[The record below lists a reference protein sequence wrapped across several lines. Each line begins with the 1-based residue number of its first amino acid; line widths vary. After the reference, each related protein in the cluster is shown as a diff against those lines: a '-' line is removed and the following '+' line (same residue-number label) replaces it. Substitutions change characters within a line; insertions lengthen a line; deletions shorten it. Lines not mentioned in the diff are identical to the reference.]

1 MTLFVPDTRFGIM
14 RHGETE
20 WNTEKRIQGQSDS
33 PLTALGRET
42 ARRWAHWLAAGP
54 WDRLLV
60 SDLGRARE
68 TAAIINAQLKL
79 PQTVDRRLREQNWG
93 GWTARTI
100 AELRRTG
107 SGRLQRMEA
116 MGWRFQPP
124 DGESREAVWLRSSQ
138 TLADAARQ
146 WPGQSIL
153 VIAHGGVIKCLL
165 YRLMGRR
172 FLPSEPP
179 VLLPRAL
186 HRLRHGTQGLAI
198 EERNAVDL
206 HSTEFLR

>member
-1 MTLFVPDTRFGIM
+1 MTLSVPDTIFGIM

-33 PLTALGRET
+33 PLTALGRKT
-42 ARRWAHWLAAGP
+42 ARRWAHWLASGP

-68 TAAIINAQLKL
+68 TAAILNTQLKL
-79 PQTVDRRLREQNWG
+79 PLTVDARLREQDWG
-93 GWTARTI
+93 AWTSRTI
-100 AELRRTG
+100 AELRRTEP
-107 SGRLQRMEA
+107 GRLHRMEA
-116 MGWRFQPP
+116 RGWRFQPP
-124 DGESREAVWLRSSQ
+124 DGESREAVWRRSSSA
-138 TLADAARQ
+138 LRDAARQ

-153 VIAHGGVIKCLL
+153 VIAHGGVIKSLL
-165 YRLMGRR
+165 YRLMERR

-186 HRLRHGTQGLAI
+186 HRLRHGSQGLAI
-198 EERNAVDL
+198 EKRNAVDL
-206 HSTEFLR
+206 HSTKFLT

>member
-1 MTLFVPDTRFGIM
+1 MTPSGSDTRFGIM

-20 WNTEKRIQGQSDS
+20 WNRDKRIQGQSDS

-42 ARRWAHWLAAGP
+42 ARRWARWLASGP

-60 SDLGRARE
+60 SDLGRARK

-79 PQTVDRRLREQNWG
+79 PQTADDRLREQDWG
-93 GWTARTI
+93 AWTARTI
-100 AELRRTG
+100 AELRRAEPD
-107 SGRLQRMEA
+107 RLHRMEA
-116 MGWRFQPP
+116 KGWLFQPP
-124 DGESREAVWLRSSQ
+124 DGESREAVWQRSSHA
-138 TLADAARQ
+138 LCDAARQ

-153 VIAHGGVIKCLL
+153 VIAHGGVIKSLL

-186 HRLRHGTQGLAI
+186 HRLRHGPQGLAI

-206 HSTEFLR
+206 HSTRFLR

>member
-1 MTLFVPDTRFGIM
+1 VVPT
-14 RHGETE
+14 
-20 WNTEKRIQGQSDS
+20 S
-33 PLTALGRET
+33 
-42 ARRWAHWLAAGP
+42 RRRVAGGGLAAQQPDSELTPPGNGP
-54 WDRLLV
+54 
-60 SDLGRARE
+60 
-68 TAAIINAQLKL
+68 
-79 PQTVDRRLREQNWG
+79 
-93 GWTARTI
+93 
-100 AELRRTG
+100 AE
-107 SGRLQRMEA
+107 
-116 MGWRFQPP
+116 
-124 DGESREAVWLRSSQ
+124 
-138 TLADAARQ
+138 
-146 WPGQSIL
+146 SIL